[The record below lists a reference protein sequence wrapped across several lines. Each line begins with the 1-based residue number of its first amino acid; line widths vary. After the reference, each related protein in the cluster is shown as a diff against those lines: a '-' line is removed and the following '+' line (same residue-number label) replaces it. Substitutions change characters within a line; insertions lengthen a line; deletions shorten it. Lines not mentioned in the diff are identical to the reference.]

1 MTEIIKTNAIV
12 LKKFDYQNTSKIAT
26 FYTYNY
32 GKISAIIKGA
42 RLTKSQIGS
51 VVDVLNEVQL
61 VVYKKNTRSVQIVS
75 QVELLQYFKNIKS
88 DLEKLKYSSA
98 VIELLNSLILENEIN
113 FKLYKGT
120 IRILELMNS
129 STDKAEFLF
138 IKYFLFFLKELGYQL
153 SFDNCAVC
161 GKKFKKGKKAF
172 NYETGF
178 ICEICMKNSL
188 YSVEFDEE
196 LFELIKDLTYKANKM
211 PYNQNQLNEILYFL
225 EKYLIY
231 HNPEFTGIKSLRV
244 F

>member
-12 LKKFDYQNTSKIAT
+12 LKKLDYQNTSKIAT

-42 RLTKSQIGS
+42 RSAKSQIGP

-75 QVELLQYFKNIKS
+75 QVELLRYFKNIKS
-88 DLEKLKYSSA
+88 DLKKLKYSSA
-98 VIELLNSLILENEIN
+98 VIELLNSLILESEIN

-120 IRILELMNS
+120 IRILELMDS
-129 STDKAEFLF
+129 STGKAEFLF
-138 IKYFLFFLKELGYQL
+138 VKYFLFFLKELGYQL

-172 NYETGF
+172 NYEIGF

-188 YSVEFDEE
+188 YSIEFDEE
-196 LFELIKDLTYKANKM
+196 LFELIKDLTYKASKT
-211 PYNQNQLNEILYFL
+211 PYNQNQLNKILYFL

-231 HNPEFTGIKSLRV
+231 HNPEFAGIKSLRV